1 MFTIIALPDGFVAS
15 VTTYIG
21 DIMTDLGPY
30 LALVVGVI
38 LGTLVITILIDALRG
53 HK

>member
-1 MFTIIALPDGFVAS
+1 MLTIITLPEGFEEGIIG
-15 VTTYIG
+15 YIG
-21 DIMTDLGPY
+21 DIVSDLSGY
-30 LALVVGVI
+30 LTLVIGVI